1 MTDAI
6 NTQNRLQNNA
16 VKADARAKTNAGEDG
31 ASQQGKKA
39 ESSTI
44 VNLTSSKVLQSLSD
58 RIQQLPEINSAKV
71 ESVKQA
77 LANGEYKADAEV
89 IAKKFSE
96 IEKLL
101 P

>member
-6 NTQNRLQNNA
+6 NTQNRLQNSA
-16 VKADARAKTNAGEDG
+16 ARTEAKAKADRADENSSK
-31 ASQQGKKA
+31 QGKKA
-39 ESSTI
+39 EASAI
-44 VNLTSSKVLQSLSD
+44 VNLSSSDVLQSLS
-58 RIQQLPEINSAKV
+58 QQVAQLPEINSAKV
-71 ESVKQA
+71 DSIKKA
-77 LANGEYKADAEV
+77 LANGEYQPDAEV